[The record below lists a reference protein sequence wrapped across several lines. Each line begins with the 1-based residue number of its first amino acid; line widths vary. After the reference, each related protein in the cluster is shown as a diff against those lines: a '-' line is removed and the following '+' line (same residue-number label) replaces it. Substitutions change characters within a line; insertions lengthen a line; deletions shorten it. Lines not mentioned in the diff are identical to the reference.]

1 MWKMNEQDPWV
12 SFGTF
17 EHIVALKFAFN
28 GVYLFGGSDKGN
40 LNLWDTQTGALIET
54 V

>member
-1 MWKMNEQDPWV
+1 MNEQDPWV

-17 EHIVALKFAFN
+17 EHIVTLKFAFN

-40 LNLWDTQTGALIET
+40 LNLWDT
-54 V
+54 